1 MLQRYRDSI
10 DQARSKHYEV
20 VARVGREYRTA
31 LQQATSQ
38 ANIEYTAAAN
48 MVSIQLH
55 EDFING
61 LQQLVERRHHATIH
75 LGDVTSYEPR
85 ERGLLAR
92 LFNKHPHQRKIHRYD
107 YVDGKIVC
115 TVIAGRKVS
124 KTYELEPKQL
134 NPDIFS
140 NGVLGPAGEIDVA
153 LSLYQTDNVVPA
165 E

>member
-1 MLQRYRDSI
+1 M
-10 DQARSKHYEV
+10 A
-20 VARVGREYRTA
+20 
-31 LQQATSQ
+31 
-38 ANIEYTAAAN
+38 
-48 MVSIQLH
+48 SIQLH

-92 LFNKHPHQRKIHRYD
+92 LFNKHPHQLKVNTYD

-115 TVIAGRKVS
+115 TVIVGRKVS
-124 KTYELEPKQL
+124 ETYELEPKQL
-134 NPDIFS
+134 IPDLFS
-140 NGVLGPAGEIDVA
+140 KGVLGPAGEIGVA
-153 LSLYQTDNVVPA
+153 LSLYQTDNVVPT